1 VKCVTFKGKKYETVM
16 KPFYQSKR
24 TPAVLKHK
32 VHKTSAC
39 DTRLLRW
46 ICERGNE
53 TNPKE

>member
-1 VKCVTFKGKKYETVM
+1 VSHLREKKNETMM

-24 TPAVLKHK
+24 TPAVFKHK